1 MKLRLKE
8 DPREWRKSVWLT
20 TLGLAL
26 IGSVLKWRGV
36 LTART
41 WLWLLA
47 GCVLISVLAFL
58 QPAWFR
64 GYYRLSMRAGVA
76 LSRVVARVLLAVIFL
91 VIVTPLGTLLRLFGK
106 DLLGLK
112 KPASRNTY
120 WTESRPAGPLDRMF

>member
-20 TLGLAL
+20 TLGLGL
-26 IGSVLKWRGV
+26 IGSLLKWRGA
-36 LTART
+36 LTTRS
-41 WLWLLA
+41 WLWFLA
-47 GCVLISVLAFL
+47 GCVLISVFAFL

-64 GYYRLSMRAGVA
+64 PYYRLSMRAGVA

-91 VIVTPLGTLLRLFGK
+91 VVVTPLGFLLRLLGK

-112 KPASRNTY
+112 KPTSRETY
-120 WTESRPAGPLDRMF
+120 WTDSRPAGPLDRMF